1 MNENRP
7 EGTETDD
14 GNLIGVAERQLES
27 ALRELDRVL
36 KDIDARVTG
45 AEAKARAAAGDV
57 RKAIQTLFDERKRIG
72 QLDGTDGTGAGAG
85 ELDLDRAR
93 AEIGRRLSLLRQQH
107 PECRVFREPG

>member
-14 GNLIGVAERQLES
+14 GNLVGVAERQLES

-72 QLDGTDGTGAGAG
+72 QLDGTDGTGAG
-85 ELDLDRAR
+85 ELDLERAR
-93 AEIGRRLSLLRQQH
+93 AEIGRRLSLLREQH
-107 PECRVFREPG
+107 RECRVFRELE